1 MRPHEKRDRG
11 VRRDR
16 PEGLIH
22 DLRGGIAVMAAMAGG
37 LFCAMAAVTVDLGS
51 LALHARQLQ
60 GAADLA
66 ALSGARDMDHAEA
79 AARATALANAGTGVA
94 TVVLKGR
101 YVSDKAVAPA
111 RRFTAGTAEANAVRV
126 SLTNRAP
133 LYFGGWILG
142 KDSVEITRSGTA
154 ATPGEPRAL
163 FSIGSRLA
171 SLNGG
176 IANQLVSGLTGNS
189 VSLTAM
195 DYNALAGAKV
205 NLLTFSDALSTDL
218 GLQVGD
224 YDALLKHD
232 VDAGRALKVLETLA
246 GGQSASALSRLG
258 NAATGT
264 KLKVG
269 DLIGAEADATDGLAQ
284 GLDAKV
290 STLDLAMAML
300 EIGGGERQIALTAA
314 AQTGIA
320 ELKINLAIGERPNQS
335 PWITVTSKGEPIVR
349 TAQTRL
355 YVRARTSQKL
365 SGLAQVD
372 LPILI
377 QLASSEARLD
387 AIACKPSRTVTLGVR
402 PGLARA
408 DIGVIDETKLDDF
421 KQALTP
427 APATLMSVAG
437 LVSLTGRATV
447 EAADQGFKPV
457 AFTDPEITAQT
468 MKTVH
473 ATGLVN
479 GIVVSL
485 LQKLD
490 VTVNIVGLPLG
501 LGGLVSAL
509 GTLLAPLGPVLDA
522 VINPIL
528 ETLGLRFG
536 EADVTVLGAVCP
548 DGAGRPVLVG

>member
-1 MRPHEKRDRG
+1 
-11 VRRDR
+11 
-16 PEGLIH
+16 
-22 DLRGGIAVMAAMAGG
+22 MAAMAGG

-66 ALSGARDMDHAEA
+66 ALAGARDMDHAEA
-79 AARATALANAGTGVA
+79 AARATAEANAGAGVIA
-94 TVVLKGR
+94 GVLKGR
-101 YVSDKAVAPA
+101 YVADKAIAPNQ
-111 RRFTAGTAEANAVRV
+111 RFTAGAPEPNAVRV
-126 SLTNRAP
+126 ILTNRAP
-133 LYFGGWILG
+133 LYFGRWILG
-142 KDSVEITRSGTA
+142 RDTVEITRSGTA

-176 IANQLVSGLTGNS
+176 LANQLLSGLTGSN
-189 VSLTAM
+189 VSLTVM

-218 GLQVGD
+218 GLQIGD
-224 YDALLKHD
+224 YDALLRHE

-246 GGQSASALSRLG
+246 GGQSANALSRLG
-258 NAATGT
+258 AAAVGT

-269 DLIGAEADATDGLAQ
+269 DLIGAEADATGGLAK
-284 GLDAKV
+284 GLDASV

-300 EIGGGERQIALTAA
+300 EIGGGERQVALTTA
-314 AQTGIA
+314 AQAGLADLRIS
-320 ELKINLAIGERPNQS
+320 LAIGERPNHS
-335 PWITVTSKGEPIVR
+335 PWITVTATGEPIVR

-355 YVRARTSQKL
+355 YIRARTSQKL

-387 AIACKPSRTVTLGVR
+387 AIACKPSRAVTLGVR

-408 DIGVIDETKLDDF
+408 DIGMIDETRLDDF

-427 APATLMSVAG
+427 APATLLSVAG

-457 AFTDPEITAQT
+457 AFTDAEITAQT
-468 MKTVH
+468 LKTVH

-479 GIVVSL
+479 GVVVSL

-490 VTVNIVGLPLG
+490 VTVNIIGLPLG

-509 GTLLAPLGPVLDA
+509 GTLLTPLGPVLDA
-522 VINPIL
+522 VINPVL

-536 EADVTVLGAVCP
+536 EADVAVLGAVCP

>member
-1 MRPHEKRDRG
+1 MVTGRLLGDR
-11 VRRDR
+11 
-16 PEGLIH
+16 
-22 DLRGGIAVMAAMAGG
+22 RGGIAVMAAVAGG
-37 LFCAMAAVTVDLGS
+37 LFCAMAALTVDVGS

-66 ALSGARDMDHAEA
+66 ALSGARDLDHAEA
-79 AARATALANAGTGVA
+79 AARATAQANAGTGVTA
-94 TVVLKGR
+94 TVLKGH
-101 YVSDKAVAPA
+101 YASDRTLAPA
-111 RRFTAGTAEANAVRV
+111 QRFTTGAQEPNAVRV
-126 SLTNRAP
+126 TLTSQAP
-133 LYFGGWILG
+133 LYFGRWILG
-142 KDSVEITRSGTA
+142 RDTLEITRSGTA

-171 SLNGG
+171 ALDGG
-176 IANQLVSGLTGNS
+176 VANQLLSGLTGSS
-189 VSLTAM
+189 VSLSVM
-195 DYNALAGAKV
+195 DYTALADAKV
-205 NLLTFSDALSTDL
+205 NLLTFTDALATDV
-218 GLQVGD
+218 GIEAGD
-224 YDALLKHD
+224 YDALLAHD
-232 VDAGRALKVLETLA
+232 VDAGRALRVLGALA
-246 GGQSASALSRLG
+246 GGQSSSALSRLAS
-258 NAATGT
+258 AAVGT
-264 KLKVG
+264 RLKVG
-269 DLIGAEADATDGLAQ
+269 DLIGVEAGAADGLAQ
-284 GLDAKV
+284 GLDASV
-290 STLDLAMAML
+290 STMDLAMAML
-300 EIGGGERQIALTAA
+300 EIGGGDRQIALTTA

-320 ELKINLAIGERPNQS
+320 DLQIRLAIGERPNHS
-335 PWITVTSKGEPIVR
+335 PWITVTSKGQPIVR

-365 SGLAQVD
+365 SGLAQVN

-377 QLASSEARLD
+377 ELASSEARLD

-402 PGLARA
+402 PGVARA
-408 DIGVIDETKLDDF
+408 DIGTIDETKLGDF

-447 EAADQGFKPV
+447 EVADQGFKPTP
-457 AFTDPEITAQT
+457 FTDAEIKTQT
-468 MKTVH
+468 LKTVH

-528 ETLGLRFG
+528 EALGLRFG

-548 DGAGRPVLVG
+548 NGAGRPVLVG

>member
-1 MRPHEKRDRG
+1 
-11 VRRDR
+11 
-16 PEGLIH
+16 
-22 DLRGGIAVMAAMAGG
+22 MAAMAGG
-37 LFCAMAAVTVDLGS
+37 LFCAMAALTVDVGS

-66 ALSGARDMDHAEA
+66 ALSGARDLDHAEA
-79 AARATALANAGTGVA
+79 AARATAQANAGAGVTA
-94 TVVLKGR
+94 AVLKGR
-101 YVSDKAVAPA
+101 YVSDRTLAPA
-111 RRFTAGTAEANAVRV
+111 QRFTSGAPEPNAVRV
-126 SLTNRAP
+126 TLTSQAP
-133 LYFGGWILG
+133 LYFGRWILG
-142 KDSVEITRSGTA
+142 RNTLEITRSGTA

-171 SLNGG
+171 ALDGG
-176 IANQLVSGLTGNS
+176 VANQLLSGLTGSS
-189 VSLTAM
+189 VSLSVM
-195 DYNALAGAKV
+195 DYNALAGARV
-205 NLLTFSDALSTDL
+205 NLLAFTDALAADI
-218 GLQVGD
+218 GIQAGD
-224 YDALLKHD
+224 YDSLLAHE
-232 VDAGRALKVLETLA
+232 VDAGQALQVLAALA
-246 GGQSASALSRLG
+246 GGQSSSALSRLG
-258 NAATGT
+258 NAAVGT
-264 KLKVG
+264 RLKVG
-269 DLIGAEADATDGLAQ
+269 DLIGAEAEADADDGLAQ
-284 GLDAKV
+284 GLDASV
-290 STLDLAMAML
+290 SAMDLAMAML
-300 EIGGGERQIALTAA
+300 EIGGGDRQIALTTA

-320 ELKINLAIGERPNQS
+320 ELKITLAIGERPNHS

-355 YVRARTSQKL
+355 YVRTRTSQKL
-365 SGLAQVD
+365 SGLAQVN

-377 QLASSEARLD
+377 ELASSEARLD

-437 LVSLTGRATV
+437 LVTLTGRATF

-457 AFTDPEITAQT
+457 AFSDTEITAQT

-490 VTVNIVGLPLG
+490 VTVNIIGLPLG
-501 LGGLVSAL
+501 LGGLASAL
-509 GTLLAPLGPVLDA
+509 GTLLAPLGPVLDG

-528 ETLGLRFG
+528 AGLGLSFG

>member
-1 MRPHEKRDRG
+1 
-11 VRRDR
+11 
-16 PEGLIH
+16 
-22 DLRGGIAVMAAMAGG
+22 MAAIAGG
-37 LFCAMAAVTVDLGS
+37 LFCAMAALTVDVGS

-66 ALSGARDMDHAEA
+66 ALSGARDLDHAEA
-79 AARATALANAGTGVA
+79 AARATARANAGTGVA
-94 TVVLKGR
+94 AAVLKGR
-101 YVSDKAVAPA
+101 YVSDRALTPA
-111 RRFTAGTAEANAVRV
+111 QRFTAGAPEPNAVRV
-126 SLTNRAP
+126 TLTSQAP
-133 LYFGGWILG
+133 LYFGRWILG
-142 KDSVEITRSGTA
+142 RDMLEITRSGTA

-171 SLNGG
+171 SLDGG
-176 IANQLVSGLTGNS
+176 VANQLLSGLTGSS
-189 VSLTAM
+189 VSLSVM
-195 DYNALAGAKV
+195 DYTALADAKV
-205 NLLTFSDALSTDL
+205 NLLAFTDALATDV
-218 GLQVGD
+218 GVQAGD
-224 YDALLKHD
+224 YDALLAHE
-232 VDAGRALKVLETLA
+232 VDAGRALRILGDLA

-258 NAATGT
+258 AAAVGT
-264 KLKVG
+264 RLKVG
-269 DLIGAEADATDGLAQ
+269 DLIGAEAGAADSLAR
-284 GLDAKV
+284 GLDASV
-290 STLDLAMAML
+290 SAMDLAMAML
-300 EIGGGERQIALTAA
+300 EIGGDDRQIALTTAA
-314 AQTGIA
+314 RTGIA
-320 ELKINLAIGERPNQS
+320 DLQIRLAIGERPNHS

-365 SGLAQVD
+365 SGLAQVN

-377 QLASSEARLD
+377 ELASSEARLD

-408 DIGVIDETKLDDF
+408 DIGVIDETKLGDF

-447 EAADQGFKPV
+447 EAADQGFKPTP
-457 AFTDPEITAQT
+457 FTDAEIKTQT

-490 VTVNIVGLPLG
+490 VTVNIIGLPLG

-528 ETLGLRFG
+528 DTLGLRFG

>member
-1 MRPHEKRDRG
+1 MRRLLSDR
-11 VRRDR
+11 
-16 PEGLIH
+16 
-22 DLRGGIAVMAAMAGG
+22 RGGIAVMAAVAGG
-37 LFCAMAAVTVDLGS
+37 LFCALAALTVDIGS

-66 ALSGARDMDHAEA
+66 ALSGARDLDHAEA
-79 AARATALANAGTGVA
+79 AARATAQANAGTGVA
-94 TVVLKGR
+94 ATVLKGR
-101 YVSDKAVAPA
+101 YVSDRTLAPA
-111 RRFTAGTAEANAVRV
+111 QRFTTDAPEPNAVRV
-126 SLTNRAP
+126 TLTSQAP
-133 LYFGGWILG
+133 LYFGRWILG
-142 KDSVEITRSGTA
+142 KNTLEITRSGTA

-171 SLNGG
+171 ALDGG
-176 IANQLVSGLTGNS
+176 VANQLLSGLTGSS
-189 VSLTAM
+189 VSLSVM
-195 DYNALAGAKV
+195 DYNALAAAKV
-205 NLLTFSDALSTDL
+205 NLLAFTDALAADI
-218 GLQVGD
+218 GIQAGD
-224 YDALLKHD
+224 YDALLAHE
-232 VDAGRALKVLETLA
+232 VDAGQALRVLGALA
-246 GGQSASALSRLG
+246 GGQSSSALSRLG
-258 NAATGT
+258 AAAVGT
-264 KLKVG
+264 RLKVG
-269 DLIGAEADATDGLAQ
+269 DLIGAEADAAHGLAQ
-284 GLDAKV
+284 GLDASV
-290 STLDLAMAML
+290 SAMDLAMAML
-300 EIGGGERQIALTAA
+300 EIGGGDRQIALTTA

-320 ELKINLAIGERPNQS
+320 DLHIRLAIGERPNHS
-335 PWITVTSKGEPIVR
+335 PWITVTSKGQPIVR

-365 SGLAQVD
+365 SGLAQVN

-377 QLASSEARLD
+377 ELASSEARLD
-387 AIACKPSRTVTLGVR
+387 TMTCKPSRTVTLGVR

-408 DIGVIDETKLDDF
+408 DIGVVDETKLDDF
-421 KQALTP
+421 KQTLTP

-447 EAADQGFKPV
+447 EAADQGFKPL
-457 AFTDPEITAQT
+457 AFSDAEITAQT

-479 GIVVSL
+479 GVVVSL

-528 ETLGLRFG
+528 DALGLRFG